1 MQAIFLSPSSQE
13 TSTVLLRVKSLG
25 PRSQGSRSEGVCN
38 GLTSAQYVKYPDK
51 EARRALYW
59 AVGRPHSRQSTEL
72 QSLVELDGRVGPVRQ
87 TVRCKR
93 AGLETS
99 AISSDLKLLPLGSLI
114 ASEQSA
120 TLAPL
125 AS

>member
-1 MQAIFLSPSSQE
+1 MG
-13 TSTVLLRVKSLG
+13 LG
-25 PRSQGSRSEGVCN
+25 VREAEPTELCN
-38 GLTSAQYVKYPDK
+38 ELTDTQLVTYPAE
-51 EARRALYW
+51 EARRAQYG
-59 AVGRPHSRQSTEL
+59 VDGGPHARTSAEL